1 MSKTWELMLDQ
12 ALDGEANMAV
22 DAELLASV
30 ESAEEPRTVLR
41 FYSWIRPTISLGR
54 NQKPEKAVDLNVCRE
69 EGIEVVRRPTGG
81 RAVLHDD
88 ELTYAVVSN
97 DLSYFADGSI
107 YETYRVIS
115 EGLSA
120 GYGSLGVKTLLAPD
134 TRRMG
139 SSRNGSDYP
148 CFVSP
153 SRYELMVDGRKI
165 VGSAQRRLRR
175 SFLQHGSMPI
185 TCNRELLAR
194 ATCLG
199 EAGLL
204 DEEMCSIEECLGV
217 RPALGAM
224 LNAFVGAF
232 QHHFGVDFIRRTSS
246 DHVPGQLR

>member
-1 MSKTWELMLDQ
+1 MTTKTWELILDA
-12 ALDGEANMAV
+12 ALDGETNMAV

-30 ESAEEPRTVLR
+30 EATEEPRTVLR
-41 FYSWIRPTISLGR
+41 FYSWIRPTVSLGR
-54 NQKPEKAVDLNVCRE
+54 NQKPEKAVDLDCCRE
-69 EGIEVVRRPTGG
+69 EGLDVVRRPTGG

-107 YETYRVIS
+107 YETYRMIS
-115 EGLSA
+115 QALSA
-120 GYGSLGVKTLLAPD
+120 GYRNLGVETLLAPD

-139 SSRNGSDYP
+139 ASRNGSDYP

-185 TCNRELLAR
+185 TCNRPMLAR
-194 ATCLG
+194 VTCL
-199 EAGLL
+199 EDATLL
-204 DEEMCSIEECLGV
+204 DEEMCGIEECLGV
-217 RPALGAM
+217 RPSLGAM
-224 LNAFVGAF
+224 MSAFVGAF
-232 QHHFGVDFIRRTSS
+232 QHHFGVDLIRRTPSAE
-246 DHVPGQLR
+246 VAG